1 MHVGEVQLNSA
12 FFWCRSFSSSST
24 TAAGMPAMPSS
35 YQCRHFAPS
44 CSVRLGS
51 LLRLLARTS
60 PEQLPKPKS
69 KLPEPEYFWL
79 PLSPLN
85 CPVPRQLPDCRHH
98 RHPAD
103 HKHLLEE
110 QFVCATEGR
119 KERRVNKP
127 LKYFINFFFSA
138 DNNSVR
144 VIHSRHSHRL
154 LV

>member
-12 FFWCRSFSSSST
+12 FFWCHSFSSSST
-24 TAAGMPAMPSS
+24 TTTAGMPSS
-35 YQCRHFAPS
+35 YQQCRHFAPS

-51 LLRLLARTS
+51 LLRLFARTS

-79 PLSPLN
+79 LSILYVLPL
-85 CPVPRQLPDCRHH
+85 PVPRQLPDCRH

-119 KERRVNKP
+119 SAEW
-127 LKYFINFFFSA
+127 INLWNISSTSTSSSARFF
-138 DNNSVR
+138 
-144 VIHSRHSHRL
+144 L
-154 LV
+154 LCRQ

>member
-1 MHVGEVQLNSA
+1 MSSECMLVKFNSTLLSSGATSFLLHQLLLLLV
-12 FFWCRSFSSSST
+12 FQ
-24 TAAGMPAMPSS
+24 PAMPSS
-35 YQCRHFAPS
+35 YQQCRHFAPS

-51 LLRLLARTS
+51 LLRLFARTS

-79 PLSPLN
+79 LSILYVLH
-85 CPVPRQLPDCRHH
+85 PVPRQLPDCRH

-119 KERRVNKP
+119 
-127 LKYFINFFFSA
+127 SA
-138 DNNSVR
+138 E
-144 VIHSRHSHRL
+144 
-154 LV
+154 